1 MGTEERILDEALH
14 SFGTRGYDATSLD
27 QLARELGIRK
37 QTILYYFPNKQALLD
52 AVIDR
57 SSADIAKVLEDT
69 LSRAGDGFARI
80 EAIVR
85 SVFRVAIRQPELLG
99 LLREVSRLGS
109 PAAGRLL
116 ENFEPLLER
125 ATGFLEVEMAAGRF
139 RQCDARL
146 LLVSV
151 YSTVV
156 GVATEVEVL
165 RAVGIEPTLR
175 STAIRRRELINFLRA
190 ALVPDVPAK
199 RSKPVSHRR

>member
-1 MGTEERILDEALH
+1 MGTEERVLDAATS

-27 QLARELGIRK
+27 QLARDLGIRK
-37 QTILYYFPNKQALLD
+37 QTILYYFPSKLALLD

-57 SSADIAKVLEDT
+57 SSADIAQVLEST
-69 LSRAGDGFARI
+69 IEHAGDGFARI

-85 SVFRVAIRQPELLG
+85 AVFRLAIRQPELLG

-116 ENFEPLLER
+116 QNFEPLLER
-125 ATGFLEVEMAAGRF
+125 ATGFLEAEMDAGRF
-139 RQCDARL
+139 RASDARL

-175 STAIRRRELINFLRA
+175 STAVRRRELINFLRA
-190 ALVPDVPAK
+190 ALVPDEPIKPGRAPRKK
-199 RSKPVSHRR
+199 R